1 VANSSQKPSEWEF
14 QNYKGL
20 VWIDIGENCYHLGNE
35 FIPFLPGKQQLMAPV
50 KLESVTKTWQNYALG
65 PIDLEIPDGELW
77 TLVGPSG
84 CGKSTILRII
94 AGLEVPT
101 TGNIYIGE
109 RLVNHLPPKD
119 RDLAMVF
126 QNYALYPHMT
136 VQENLSFALKMR
148 KVDPKIRRERVQAVA
163 KSLGLENLLQRKPAQ
178 LSGGQQQRVALGRA
192 IVRSPQVFLLD
203 EPLSNLDAQL
213 RDHTRAELKLLHH
226 QLQTTMIYVTHD
238 QTEAMTLA
246 DRIVVLYQGKIQQI
260 DRPLEIYR
268 NPANRMVATFIGNP
282 AMNILPG
289 VTIPGGIKIGEQILM
304 IPSPLRS
311 DKPIGLGIRPEDL
324 TFYPSKSLFLDVEI
338 KLTELLGAEQIVHCY
353 LKGLREVELL
363 VKSAEPELGNR
374 LFFDPDRV
382 YFFDESTGERLV

>member
-1 VANSSQKPSEWEF
+1 
-14 QNYKGL
+14 
-20 VWIDIGENCYHLGNE
+20 
-35 FIPFLPGKQQLMAPV
+35 MAPV